1 MRLLL
6 LLRHAVTEQ
15 TGARLSGWTP
25 GLHLSEQGREQ
36 AAALAGRLEPVPV
49 DALYASPL
57 ERCQET
63 AAVLAEARGLKVET
77 LEDLGEVRYGDWT
90 GRTLKELAREPL
102 WKVVQATPSAARFP
116 DGESLYEMQARAVQ
130 ATERLRAAHPGQ
142 TVAVCSHADVIK
154 AVTCHYLGMHL
165 DLFQRVVVSPASVT
179 AIAFGPVPYLA
190 RLNDTGGNADLA
202 PPPKRPRRRR
212 KQGEASHAQP

>member
-6 LLRHAVTEQ
+6 LLRHAVTEH

-25 GLHLSEQGREQ
+25 GLHLSEEGQRQ
-36 AAALAGRLEPVPV
+36 AKELAGRLEAVPL

-63 AAVLAEARGLKVET
+63 AAAVAEAKGLNVET
-77 LEDLGEVRYGDWT
+77 LEDIGEVRYGDWT
-90 GRTLKELAREPL
+90 GRALKELGREPL
-102 WKVVQATPSAARFP
+102 WKVVQSSPSAARFP
-116 DGESLYEMQARAVQ
+116 EGESLFEMQARAVL
-130 ATERLRAAHPGQ
+130 AIERLREAHPKQ

-154 AVTCHYLGMHL
+154 ALTCHYLGMHL

-179 AIAFGPVPYLA
+179 AFAFGPGPYLV
-190 RLNDTGGNADLA
+190 RLNDTGGNGDLA
-202 PPPKRPRRRR
+202 PPRRARRRR
-212 KQGEASHAQP
+212 RGEAAGAKP

>member
-6 LLRHAVTEQ
+6 LLRHAVTEH
-15 TGARLSGWTP
+15 TGARLSGWLP

-36 AAALAGRLEPVPV
+36 AGTLAGRLDPVPV

-63 AAVLAEARGLKVET
+63 AAAVAEAKGLKVET
-77 LEDLGEVRYGDWT
+77 LEELGEVRYGDWT
-90 GRTLKELAREPL
+90 GRTLKELASEPL

-116 DGESLYEMQARAVQ
+116 DGESLYEMQARAVL
-130 ATERLRAAHPGQ
+130 AVERLRAAHPEQ

-154 AVTCHYLGMHL
+154 AVVCHYLGMHL

-202 PPPKRPRRRR
+202 PPKRARRRR
-212 KQGEASHAQP
+212 KQGEAARAQP

>member
-6 LLRHAVTEQ
+6 LLRHAVTEH
-15 TGARLSGWTP
+15 TGARLSGWMP

-36 AAALAGRLEPVPV
+36 AGALARRLAPVPV

-63 AAVLAEARGLKVET
+63 AAALAEAKGLKVET
-77 LEDLGEVRYGDWT
+77 IEDLGEVRYGDWT
-90 GRTLKELAREPL
+90 GRTIKELAKEPL
-102 WKVVQATPSAARFP
+102 WKVVQTTPSAARFP
-116 DGESLYEMQARAVQ
+116 DGESLYEMQARSVLAV
-130 ATERLRAAHPGQ
+130 ERLRAAHPEQ

-154 AVTCHYLGMHL
+154 AVACHYLGMHL
-165 DLFQRVVVSPASVT
+165 DLFPRLVVSPASVT
-179 AIAFGPVPYLA
+179 AIAVWPAPYLV

-202 PPPKRPRRRR
+202 PARRPRRRR
-212 KQGEASHAQP
+212 TRGEAARAQP